1 MVSLEQAVAA
11 PYCSR
16 LLQEAGARIIKIE
29 RPEGDFAREYDTA
42 VDGESTY
49 FVWLNSGKESIVLDL
64 RKEEERGL
72 LKALIRRADVFL
84 QNLKTGAAERLGFG
98 YQEIKELNPG
108 IIMCSISG
116 YGSEGEYAKMKAY
129 DALIQAES
137 GLCSVTGPA
146 GNPSKVCL
154 LYTSPSPRDRTRS
167 RMPSSA

>member
-64 RKEEERGL
+64 RKEEERFL
-72 LKALIRRADVFL
+72 LKVLISRADVFL

-98 YQEIKELNPG
+98 YQEVKELNPG

-116 YGSEGEYAKMKAY
+116 YGSEGLS
-129 DALIQAES
+129 LIHI
-137 GLCSVTGPA
+137 
-146 GNPSKVCL
+146 
-154 LYTSPSPRDRTRS
+154 
-167 RMPSSA
+167 

>member
-1 MVSLEQAVAA
+1 MEQALSGTLVVSLEQAVAA

-72 LKALIRRADVFL
+72 LRALIRRADVFL

-98 YQEIKELNPG
+98 
-108 IIMCSISG
+108 
-116 YGSEGEYAKMKAY
+116 
-129 DALIQAES
+129 
-137 GLCSVTGPA
+137 
-146 GNPSKVCL
+146 SKRL
-154 LYTSPSPRDRTRS
+154 RN
-167 RMPSSA
+167 